1 MVSLKQLH
9 CFPNCRLGR
18 IWPELQFEI
27 ANKFEGYLV
36 DVPRAEMKRRRE
48 ANKVCGQKKKEFSI
62 VLSWNKLVFGWFDSV
77 IRSALNWTD
86 ISTHAWSSKYHTI
99 VIKTDQIKAKAKNKW

>member
-48 ANKVCGQKKKEFSI
+48 ANKVCGQKKK
-62 VLSWNKLVFGWFDSV
+62 
-77 IRSALNWTD
+77 
-86 ISTHAWSSKYHTI
+86 
-99 VIKTDQIKAKAKNKW
+99 